1 MEDDAVDMASDNS
14 LPLGIGA
21 SAFGSENGDE
31 EDDVIPQRTLPFTL
45 GFSGPVG

>member
-1 MEDDAVDMASDNS
+1 MDDDAVDMASDNS

-31 EDDVIPQRTLPFTL
+31 EDVMPQRTLPFIL